1 MNHNSFQK
9 SQITLEVAFLIFIGI
24 AAIAADPGR
33 TADADATG
41 KEVMVSP
48 AEKGAGEVSPAIGNA
63 EEDEFARFTDFFIP
77 VMPVKEVVE
86 PVQTNQEEEAASINV
101 TLPSMTVTGIV
112 WGTKQP
118 RAIIDGEVYGEGDIV
133 ANTEAKIKKIDEAG
147 ILFLYKKKEFLM
159 KRSKLLGIGE
169 GT

>member
-1 MNHNSFQK
+1 
-9 SQITLEVAFLIFIGI
+9 
-24 AAIAADPGR
+24 
-33 TADADATG
+33 
-41 KEVMVSP
+41 
-48 AEKGAGEVSPAIGNA
+48 
-63 EEDEFARFTDFFIP
+63 
-77 VMPVKEVVE
+77 
-86 PVQTNQEEEAASINV
+86 
-101 TLPSMTVTGIV
+101 MTVTGIV

-133 ANTEAKIKKIDEAG
+133 ANTEATIKKIDEAG